1 MAARGNGWCVSVA
14 AGARS
19 ESADA
24 VELKFGQVG
33 IASVRVRRNDAA
45 ALHAELER
53 RVRAAPQLF
62 ERAAVVMDLS
72 HLAAQPTDGEV
83 DALLE
88 AVRAAGMLPVGL
100 AYGTA
105 ENDALAR
112 RMGLPLI
119 AKFRAQYERLA
130 ESSSP
135 GAPATEPARVPEA
148 ASPAG
153 ENRKSKIENHGNEPA
168 ATVVVLAQQH
178 SQPVRTGQ
186 QVYARGRDLIVVAP
200 VANGAE
206 VLADGN
212 IHVYGALRGRAFAGA
227 LGDEHARIFASEFRA
242 ELVSIAGHYRVFEE
256 IPAQYE
262 GKSVQISL
270 DGGKLKIANL

>member
-1 MAARGNGWCVSVA
+1 MSVT
-14 AGARS
+14 AGVRS
-19 ESADA
+19 DNADA

-62 ERAAVVMDLS
+62 ERAAVVLDLS
-72 HLAAQPTDGEV
+72 HLSTQPEDGEV

-100 AYGTA
+100 AYGTN

-112 RMGLPLI
+112 RLGLPLI
-119 AKFRAQYERLA
+119 AKFRAQYER
-130 ESSSP
+130 
-135 GAPATEPARVPEA
+135 EA
-148 ASPAG
+148 
-153 ENRKSKIENHGNEPA
+153 EPA
-168 ATVVVLAQQH
+168 ARAQDAAQNPPTSKAAPVKSADSATPAPGAFVPTQH
-178 SQPVRTGQ
+178 HGQPVRTGQ
-186 QVYARGRDLIVVAP
+186 QVYARGRDLVVVAP

-212 IHVYGALRGRAFAGA
+212 IHVYGPLRGRAFAGA
-227 LGDEHARIFASEFRA
+227 LGDEHARIFCSEFRA

-256 IPAQYE
+256 IPKQYE
-262 GKSVQISL
+262 GRAVQIAL
-270 DGGKLKIANL
+270 EEGKLKIANL